1 MIKRCEELNLRVEN
15 EIEVAYHFLPD
26 NIKIIGVTGSNGKT
40 TTTTIIYNMLK
51 CLGKSVVMGG
61 NIGTP
66 LTDLLPNI
74 KSGDIFENRVYL
86 SSNYNG
92 YGLNDISGWKTKVY
106 KVLPLTGM

>member
-1 MIKRCEELNLRVEN
+1 MDFGTVD
-15 EIEVAYHFLPD
+15 VGF
-26 NIKIIGVTGSNGKT
+26 
-40 TTTTIIYNMLK
+40 
-51 CLGKSVVMGG
+51 KSEDDTLIFAKV
-61 NIGTP
+61 NS
-66 LTDLLPNI
+66 NI